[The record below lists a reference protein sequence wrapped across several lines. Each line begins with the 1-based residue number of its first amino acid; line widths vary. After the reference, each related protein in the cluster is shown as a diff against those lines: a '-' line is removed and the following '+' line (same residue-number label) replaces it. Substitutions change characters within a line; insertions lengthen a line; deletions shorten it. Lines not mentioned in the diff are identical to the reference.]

1 MYNTIDNLPLTR
13 KAYGMD
19 ELQIVKLDEL
29 TCTAMI
35 ELANLPTLELTEKEF
50 ENNGG
55 FFGDLEIANNSQYF
69 LIQVGNRIAYV
80 DTQGYTYCRYA
91 VELEPGF

>member
-1 MYNTIDNLPLTR
+1 MYNSITNFPMTR

-19 ELQIVKLDEL
+19 ELEIVKLDEL
-29 TCTAMI
+29 TYMAMAD
-35 ELANLPTLELTEKEF
+35 LAALPTLELSQAEF
-50 ENNGG
+50 EANDG
-55 FFGDLEIANNSQYF
+55 FFGDLEIANDNQYF
-69 LIQVGNRIAYV
+69 LLQVDNRMAMI